1 MKSPGDVEAA
11 QLRETQEEAKRLST
25 EVVRAVEADGPLRRG
40 EQYLVQIPGAW
51 PQGAMTRAE
60 DILGEAGWLQVQ
72 ISRRVGMP
80 ASVCILTCPEE
91 G

>member
-1 MKSPGDVEAA
+1 MRSPEDVEAA
-11 QLRETQEEAKRLST
+11 QLRETQEEARRLAA

-40 EQYLVQIPGAW
+40 EQYLVQVPGAW
-51 PQGAMTRAE
+51 SQGAMTRAA
-60 DILGEAGWLQVQ
+60 DALGEAGWLQVQ